1 MDRPGRR
8 GGPHARIAESRLRSK
23 YPNIG
28 FGDFL
33 LQLEAGYDILHPS
46 LPKRTGNNEMVKIR
60 MRRTG
65 CKNHAAFRIVAADER
80 SPRDG
85 KFLEI
90 LGWYDTALKENN
102 FKLDIER
109 VDYWLSKGAKPS
121 ETVAS
126 LIRRAKN
133 PALKP
138 HHAVKAKAPAKK
150 EAAPAA

>member
-1 MDRPGRR
+1 
-8 GGPHARIAESRLRSK
+8 
-23 YPNIG
+23 
-28 FGDFL
+28 
-33 LQLEAGYDILHPS
+33 
-46 LPKRTGNNEMVKIR
+46 MVKIR

-65 CKNHAAFRIVAADER
+65 CRNHAAYRIVAADER

-90 LGWYDTALKENN
+90 LGWYDTQLKENN
-102 FKLDIER
+102 FKIDIER
-109 VDYWLSKGAKPS
+109 VDYWMSKGAKPT

-138 HHAVKAKAPAKK
+138 HHAVKAAKAAEKK
-150 EAAPAA
+150 A

>member
-1 MDRPGRR
+1 
-8 GGPHARIAESRLRSK
+8 
-23 YPNIG
+23 
-28 FGDFL
+28 
-33 LQLEAGYDILHPS
+33 
-46 LPKRTGNNEMVKIR
+46 MVKIR

-65 CKNHAAFRIVAADER
+65 CRNHAAYRIVAADSR

-90 LGWYDTALKENN
+90 LGWYDTQIKDDN
-102 FKLDIER
+102 FKLDLER
-109 VDYWLSKGAKPS
+109 VNYWLSKGAQPT

-138 HHAVKAKAPAKK
+138 HHATKSAKAEKK
-150 EAAPAA
+150 A

>member
-1 MDRPGRR
+1 
-8 GGPHARIAESRLRSK
+8 
-23 YPNIG
+23 
-28 FGDFL
+28 
-33 LQLEAGYDILHPS
+33 
-46 LPKRTGNNEMVKIR
+46 MVKIR

-65 CKNHAAFRIVAADER
+65 CKNHAAYRVVAADER

-90 LGWYDTALKENN
+90 LGWYDTALKDNN
-102 FKLDIER
+102 FKLDLER
-109 VDYWLSKGAKPS
+109 VDYWMKKGAKPT

-133 PALKP
+133 PNLKP

-150 EAAPAA
+150 GDAPAA